1 MERLV
6 SWTKSCWPYL
16 SSCACP
22 TNLNGSYVQLSS
34 LQMSEMSMDSG
45 RGTIATVNSTRS
57 STSSRGRP
65 MPAFPIAKV
74 QSQISEDEEQSG
86 HSGRDRGQG
95 HPWSQGG
102 QRQPPPSPPVRERD
116 RSVHIL
122 RVLSNC
128 LCEAS
133 LGIIVQGCRNCN
145 MITMMTVQFEH

>member
-1 MERLV
+1 MV
-6 SWTKSCWPYL
+6 V
-16 SSCACP
+16 
-22 TNLNGSYVQLSS
+22 NGSYVQLSS

-57 STSSRGRP
+57 STSSRGHP

-74 QSQISEDEEQSG
+74 QTQISEDEEQSG
-86 HSGRDRGQG
+86 HSGGQG

-116 RSVHIL
+116 RSVHVL
-122 RVLSNC
+122 RVLSHF

-133 LGIIVQGCRNCN
+133 LGIIVQGCRNCKT
-145 MITMMTVQFEH
+145 ITMMIVQFEHST